1 MIVKG
6 ATMDT
11 TTHSHKKHAT
21 AVAPFHSHFFES
33 LHKEQWQEVRL
44 GEIAEIFDHKR
55 VPLSA
60 MQRNNRK
67 GIYPYYGASGIIDYI
82 DDFIFDGEFIL
93 ISEDGENLKT
103 RKTPIAFRANGK
115 FWVNNHAHI
124 IKGKKPYLNSL
135 IIYLFR
141 NIDLNPYITG
151 AVQPK
156 LNQATLLNISFTIP
170 IAESTRQ
177 QIAEILSSFDDKI
190 DLLHRQNK
198 TLESLALT
206 LFRHTFVDNPKNP
219 NAPCHS
225 GQACNCHSEP
235 ALVGEES
242 IDIKSHRDISAS
254 PQYDKW
260 EIGKLGDY
268 ITPKKGKNITQKNA
282 IKGIYPVI
290 AGGLEPAYYH
300 NQSNTE
306 SPVITISASGANAG
320 FVNIHYCPVWSSDSS
335 YIDKTITPYV
345 YFFYLFLKM
354 NQNILYDKQEG
365 SAQPHIY
372 PSHIMELEIPHYPK
386 NLIETFESQIQI
398 YFDKI
403 SHNMGEIQNLQS
415 MRDMLL
421 QKLLE

>member
-1 MIVKG
+1 M
-6 ATMDT
+6 
-11 TTHSHKKHAT
+11 
-21 AVAPFHSHFFES
+21 
-33 LHKEQWQEVRL
+33 
-44 GEIAEIFDHKR
+44 
-55 VPLSA
+55 
-60 MQRNNRK
+60 
-67 GIYPYYGASGIIDYI
+67 
-82 DDFIFDGEFIL
+82 
-93 ISEDGENLKT
+93 
-103 RKTPIAFRANGK
+103 
-115 FWVNNHAHI
+115 
-124 IKGKKPYLNSL
+124 
-135 IIYLFR
+135 
-141 NIDLNPYITG
+141 
-151 AVQPK
+151 
-156 LNQATLLNISFTIP
+156 
-170 IAESTRQ
+170 
-177 QIAEILSSFDDKI
+177 
-190 DLLHRQNK
+190 
-198 TLESLALT
+198 
-206 LFRHTFVDNPKNP
+206 
-219 NAPCHS
+219 
-225 GQACNCHSEP
+225 
-235 ALVGEES
+235 
-242 IDIKSHRDISAS
+242 SAS

>member
-1 MIVKG
+1 MIQ
-6 ATMDT
+6 A
-11 TTHSHKKHAT
+11 HNQN
-21 AVAPFHSHFFES
+21 FFES
-33 LHKEQWQEVRL
+33 LHKEQWKEVRL
-44 GEIAEIFDHKR
+44 GEVGTIITGKTPSYNNPQDWGHSMLFITPTDYKNYHKYASDSARKISDIGLKRFTKIILPKNSILVTCIGSDMGKVVMNKIEAITNQQINSIIPNQTINYDFLYYSMVNMYPILRIFGSDGTA
-55 VPLSA
+55 VPIL
-60 MQRNNRK
+60 NK
-67 GIYPYYGASGIIDYI
+67 G
-82 DDFIFDGEFIL
+82 DF
-93 ISEDGENLKT
+93 ENL
-103 RKTPIAFRANGK
+103 
-115 FWVNNHAHI
+115 
-124 IKGKKPYLNSL
+124 
-135 IIYLFR
+135 
-141 NIDLNPYITG
+141 
-151 AVQPK
+151 
-156 LNQATLLNISFTIP
+156 TIP
-170 IAESTRQ
+170 LPPLEVQQ

-206 LFRHTFVDNPKNP
+206 LFRHTFIDNPNR
-219 NAPCHS
+219 N
-225 GQACNCHSEP
+225 E
-235 ALVGEES
+235 
-242 IDIKSHRDISAS
+242 
-254 PQYDKW
+254 W
-260 EIGKLGDY
+260 EMGKLGDY

-320 FVNIHYCPVWSSDSS
+320 FVNIHYRPVWSSDSS

-372 PSHIMELEIPHYPK
+372 LMELEMPYCPK
-386 NLIETFESQIQI
+386 DLIETFESQMQI

-403 SHNMGEIQNLQS
+403 SHNMKEILNLES

-421 QKLLE
+421 AKILKQEY

>member
-1 MIVKG
+1 MYYL
-6 ATMDT
+6 AR
-11 TTHSHKKHAT
+11 SENFRET
-21 AVAPFHSHFFES
+21 AIKSMTGSSGRERVQIEVIRDYEFS
-33 LHKEQWQEVRL
+33 LP
-44 GEIAEIFDHKR
+44 
-55 VPLSA
+55 PLET
-60 MQRNNRK
+60 QRK
-67 GIYPYYGASGIIDYI
+67 
-82 DDFIFDGEFIL
+82 
-93 ISEDGENLKT
+93 
-103 RKTPIAFRANGK
+103 
-115 FWVNNHAHI
+115 
-124 IKGKKPYLNSL
+124 
-135 IIYLFR
+135 
-141 NIDLNPYITG
+141 
-151 AVQPK
+151 
-156 LNQATLLNISFTIP
+156 
-170 IAESTRQ
+170 
-177 QIAEILSSFDDKI
+177 IAEILSSFDDKI

-198 TLESLALT
+198 TLESLSLT
-206 LFRHTFVDNPKNP
+206 LFRHTFIDNPKNP

-225 GQACNCHSEP
+225 RQACNCHSEP
-235 ALVGEES
+235 ALAGEES
-242 IDIKSHRDISAS
+242 IDTKSHRDISAS
-254 PQYDKW
+254 PQYDKEKILIAEKNAPPNNEQHSGGATSVAHNEHW
-260 EIGKLGDY
+260 EMGQLGDY

-372 PSHIMELEIPHYPK
+372 PSHIMELEMPHYPK
-386 NLIETFESQIQI
+386 GLIETFESQMQI

-403 SHNMGEIQNLQS
+403 SHNMREILNLES

-421 QKLLE
+421 SKILNEKMEGKCY